1 VSFLREEESSRK
13 EEGEWRRKRKG
24 RKRKEKEKE
33 KEKNKKIWKFFQNE
47 LSKKTGIRQWCD

>member
-33 KEKNKKIWKFFQNE
+33 IKKYGNF
-47 LSKKTGIRQWCD
+47 SKMNYLKRQG